1 MSDFHQGAVITTLH
15 RLGSSNVDELEREL
29 EISPLTKPIAL
40 VLPCL
45 HSELHGEAL
54 PRIVSELQKVRYLR
68 EVVVALGRA
77 SEAEFAHA
85 RDYFQQL
92 PQETQLL
99 WIDGPRMQ
107 GLLRELLDAGITTGP
122 DGKGRS
128 AWIAFGY
135 VLAHDKSE
143 VITLHDCD
151 ILTYTREL
159 LVRLCYPV
167 ANPRLAF
174 EYCKG
179 YYPRVTTR
187 MHGRVTRLF
196 VTPLLRA
203 LWKMLGPHSFLTY
216 LDSFRYPLAGEFS
229 MISDLARVNRTPGDW
244 GLEVG
249 VLAEVYRHCTVSR
262 VCQADLAET
271 YDHKHQTLTRDDP
284 KSGLMRMAIDI
295 AKSIFRTLAEDGVVM
310 SPDLLNSL
318 SVAYLRSAR
327 ELTSRYQNDALI
339 NSLQFDQHDEG
350 SAVEAFAHALRV
362 ASQQYLEDP
371 LATVLIPDWNRAVAA
386 IPDVF
391 DKLLTAATEDS
402 KG

>member
-45 HSELHGEAL
+45 YSELHGEAL

-107 GLLRELLDAGITTGP
+107 GLLRELLNAGITTGP

-143 VITLHDCD
+143 VIALHDCD
-151 ILTYTREL
+151 VLTYTREL
-159 LVRLCYPV
+159 
-167 ANPRLAF
+167 
-174 EYCKG
+174 
-179 YYPRVTTR
+179 
-187 MHGRVTRLF
+187 
-196 VTPLLRA
+196 
-203 LWKMLGPHSFLTY
+203 
-216 LDSFRYPLAGEFS
+216 
-229 MISDLARVNRTPGDW
+229 
-244 GLEVG
+244 
-249 VLAEVYRHCTVSR
+249 
-262 VCQADLAET
+262 
-271 YDHKHQTLTRDDP
+271 
-284 KSGLMRMAIDI
+284 
-295 AKSIFRTLAEDGVVM
+295 
-310 SPDLLNSL
+310 
-318 SVAYLRSAR
+318 
-327 ELTSRYQNDALI
+327 
-339 NSLQFDQHDEG
+339 
-350 SAVEAFAHALRV
+350 
-362 ASQQYLEDP
+362 
-371 LATVLIPDWNRAVAA
+371 
-386 IPDVF
+386 
-391 DKLLTAATEDS
+391 
-402 KG
+402 